1 MCGPLCDS
9 NKVGLEL
16 PFETQ
21 WEAPATFNEELPAPR
36 ATFIKAGWC
45 LVSEWLSVQAQK
57 QSGTA

>member
-21 WEAPATFNEELPAPR
+21 WKAHVTFNEELSALR

-45 LVSEWLSVQAQK
+45 LVSEWLSVQVQ
-57 QSGTA
+57 